1 MEVIIIIIT
10 VFQDT
15 CTHGAYLPIEDT
27 RMGCFGER
35 KKTKDFSQ
43 VRYGAVHIDTY
54 FLSFVYT
61 EKKKYQQ
68 GGGRDIFRVVSMDLF
83 QFLHKVGR

>member
-1 MEVIIIIIT
+1 
-10 VFQDT
+10 
-15 CTHGAYLPIEDT
+15 
-27 RMGCFGER
+27 MGCFGDWRKR
-35 KKTKDFSQ
+35 KKFL
-43 VRYGAVHIDTY
+43 RYGTVDIDTY

-83 QFLHKVGR
+83 LFCISYVGK

>member
-1 MEVIIIIIT
+1 
-10 VFQDT
+10 
-15 CTHGAYLPIEDT
+15 
-27 RMGCFGER
+27 MGCFGEIT
-35 KKTKDFSQ
+35 KKKKIFFLG
-43 VRYGAVHIDTY
+43 YGTVHIDTY

-83 QFLHKVGR
+83 LFLHK